1 MYKDRGSKQEI
12 AMGKLQGKVAI
23 ITGGSRGIGRAIAER
38 LAKDGAVIMLTYL
51 RNQALAE
58 EVAAQI
64 ENQGGQARAMAVD
77 LAQPTDIER
86 LFEMTEAAWQRID
99 ILVNSAAEL
108 QTGSIEALSI
118 DDWQRALAVNST
130 APFLTI
136 QQAARRLSAHGR
148 IVNVSTINT
157 VLAEPGIAAYAASKG
172 ALEQLT
178 RVAAWELAD
187 RGITVNSVS
196 PGPTDTDLLR
206 TGNPPEVLEQAIAM
220 TPLGRLG
227 QPKDIADVVAFLVG
241 DDGRWITGQ
250 NLRVTGGLI

>member
-1 MYKDRGSKQEI
+1 
-12 AMGKLQGKVAI
+12 MGKLQGKVAI

-38 LAKDGAVIMLTYL
+38 LAQDGATIMLTYL
-51 RNQALAE
+51 RNKALAE
-58 EVAAQI
+58 AVVAQI
-64 ENQGGQARAMAVD
+64 ETQGGQARAMAVD
-77 LAQPTDIER
+77 LAQPADIER
-86 LFEMTEAAWQRID
+86 LFEMTEATWQRLD

-108 QTGSIEALSI
+108 QTGSIESFSI
-118 DDWQRALAVNST
+118 HDWQRVFAVNST

-172 ALEQLT
+172 SLEQLT

-241 DDGRWITGQ
+241 NDGRWITGQ